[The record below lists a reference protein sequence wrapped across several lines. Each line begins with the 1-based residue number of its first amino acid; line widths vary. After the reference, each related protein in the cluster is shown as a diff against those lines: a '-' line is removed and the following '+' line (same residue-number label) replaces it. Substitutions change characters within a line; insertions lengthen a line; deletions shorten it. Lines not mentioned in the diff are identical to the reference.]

1 MLKTGVIIM
10 ALFSFLQ
17 ANWFTDL
24 FDDTPKPPIYVPI
37 DMSKA
42 GKVADFI
49 IRSDDS
55 EKYRVFSLYFATRV
69 DGKYYFHWNSWIY
82 KFLGHCPRY
91 ATEPQCY
98 NMKGTVTPVKL
109 TVYRLEKAKEPKL
122 LFDKTKYTCGIEGG
136 LFKINGQKGRYEERS
151 LLMTEL
157 PKGKYRIKLENLKSF
172 PELKK
177 IETYFAIHGTHK
189 I

>member
-1 MLKTGVIIM
+1 M
-10 ALFSFLQ
+10 ALLSFLN

-37 DMSKA
+37 DMSKT

-69 DGKYYFHWNSWIY
+69 DGKYDFHRNSWIY
-82 KFLGHCPRY
+82 KFLGHGPIDG
-91 ATEPQCY
+91 AASPCY
-98 NMKGTVTPVKL
+98 NMDGTITPVKL
-109 TVYRLEKAKEPKL
+109 TVYRLEKSKEPKL
-122 LFDKTKYTCGIEGG
+122 LFDKTIDTCGGINGG
-136 LFKINGQKGRYEERS
+136 IFKINGQKGRYERRG

-177 IETYFAIHGTHK
+177 IEIYFAIHGTHK